1 MKDCHLS
8 HDFLDYLTYE
18 KHFSAHTAKC
28 YGADLVQFGD
38 WLSAN
43 MAAQQSTDETGN
55 HDNSWSAQQGGTAT
69 AVQPQTDTVIDLKQ
83 VILTADVN
91 TIRRYMAFLN
101 EQQYSK
107 STTARK
113 LATLRSFYK
122 FLVRRNYIDSN
133 PVTAVK
139 TPKQEKKLPKFL
151 EYEEVQRLL
160 NTPANRYM
168 ARFKGQGDSGSS
180 VQHRNESKRDRRA

>member
-8 HDFLDYLTYE
+8 QDFLDYLTYE
-18 KHFSAHTAKC
+18 KHFSGHTAKC
-28 YGADLVQFGD
+28 YGADLVQFGG

-43 MAAQQSTDETGN
+43 MAKPQTNTDSDN
-55 HDNSWSAQQGGTAT
+55 HANPWSSEHGSTAT
-69 AVQPQTDTVIDLKQ
+69 VVSTETTVDLKQ
-83 VILTADVN
+83 VVLAVDVD

-122 FLVRRNYIDSN
+122 FLVKRNRLKSN
-133 PVTAVK
+133 PVAVIR
-139 TPKQEKKLPKFL
+139 TPKQDKKLPKFL
-151 EYEEVQRLL
+151 EYEEVKRLL
-160 NTPANRYM
+160 ETPP
-168 ARFKGQGDSGSS
+168 
-180 VQHRNESKRDRRA
+180 V